1 MYFTTERTRIHENS
15 PQAPRDAASAGALLH
30 RAAHLGFRR
39 HPPPTYKSW
48 DGTSD
53 VSWYND
59 TDTEFHLTTAEQLAG
74 LAEVVNGGNT
84 MAGKTIYLDADL
96 DLAGHEWTSI
106 GQDAMGA
113 PTFSGTFDGQ
123 NHYIAN
129 LTSRK
134 TDYARHGLFGDI
146 SDATLKNVNLLNADV
161 YSANGFLV
169 EGILADWADNST
181 VQNCYTSGRVES
193 AAGNKLLGG
202 LIGQCTAASQIIGCG
217 SDAVV
222 VSTYCEGEDCDTV
235 GGLIGQW
242 ETSVD
247 NSLISDCWFGGS
259 VSCGYIDSA
268 VGGILGANFD
278 FGRPNVAIKNCLVTT
293 KDIICA
299 EPENVTWIA
308 AVVENRIQNCY
319 WPSSRADGNGNNV
332 AVVRLIIQ
340 GNYAGADPDFDE
352 TQCGQ
357 PTDDFNSD
365 DLIAALNANAY
376 PGVVWQ
382 AGANHITFGW
392 NAPTLPADYTEVD
405 KALAEVNA
413 LDRSLYTDLSAVD
426 AAVANVVRSCN
437 ALQQSD
443 VNAMAQAIRDAVA
456 ALVLKGADYTAVD
469 AAIAKADALN
479 KDDYLDF
486 TAVEAAISAVDRSK
500 NITQQTEVDTMA
512 QDIEAALAALQAKP
526 TPAPTQEPTPAPTAE
541 PIAAPTAAPTQAPA
555 QQPAA
560 PVQAASTATPAP
572 AATPT
577 AAPVV
582 TATPAPAAA
591 TTIPATGDS
600 TNIALLW
607 VLMVVSGGVV
617 WGIKRKKG

>member
-1 MYFTTERTRIHENS
+1 MKTHRKLLAMLLALVLCFTALPI
-15 PQAPRDAASAGALLH
+15 SAFAVT
-30 RAAHLGFRR
+30 
-39 HPPPTYKSW
+39 PPPTYKSW

-59 TDTEFHLTTAEQLAG
+59 TDAEFHLTTAEQLAG
-74 LAEVVNGGNT
+74 LAEIVNGGNT
-84 MAGKTIYLDADL
+84 MAGKTMYLDADL
-96 DLAGHEWTSI
+96 DLAGHEWRSI
-106 GQDAMGA
+106 GIGDNHSLFFG
-113 PTFSGTFDGQ
+113 GTFDGQ
-123 NHYIAN
+123 NHYITN
-129 LTSRK
+129 LTSKSSADRQ
-134 TDYARHGLFGDI
+134 GLFGI
-146 SDATLKNVNLLNADV
+146 LSDGALVQNLNVLNADI
-161 YSANGFLV
+161 YSANDHLV
-169 EGILADWADNST
+169 EGILADWANGST
-181 VQNCYTSGRVES
+181 VRNCYTSGRVES
-193 AAGNKLLGG
+193 AAGDKMLGG
-202 LIGQCTAASQIIGCG
+202 LVGQCTWSSKIIGCG

-242 ETSVD
+242 ENSSND
-247 NSLISDCWFGGS
+247 SLISDCWFGGS

-278 FGRPNVAIKNCLVTT
+278 FGGQPGVTIRNCLVSTNDFT
-293 KDIICA
+293 CA
-299 EPENVTWIA
+299 MPENITFIA
-308 AVVENRIQNCY
+308 AVVDSIVSNCY
-319 WPSSRADGNGNNV
+319 WPTSLPDGNTCA

-352 TQCGQ
+352 TRCGQ

-405 KALAEVNA
+405 KALAEVDA

-437 ALQQSD
+437 TLQQSD
-443 VNAMAQAIRDAVA
+443 VDAMAQAIRGAVS

-500 NITQQTEVDTMA
+500 NITQQTEVDAMA
-512 QDIEAALAALQAKP
+512 QAIEAALDALQAKP
-526 TPAPTQEPTPAPTAE
+526 TPTP
-541 PIAAPTAAPTQAPA
+541 APTQAPA

-560 PVQAASTATPAP
+560 PAQAASAP
-572 AATPT
+572 AATQAPTATPT

-582 TATPAPAAA
+582 TATPAPVVT

-600 TNIALLW
+600 ANIALLW
-607 VLMVVSGGVV
+607 VLLVVSGGVV
-617 WGIKRKKG
+617 WGVKKKLGD

>member
-1 MYFTTERTRIHENS
+1 MKTHRKFLAMLLALVLCCTALPI
-15 PQAPRDAASAGALLH
+15 SAFAVT
-30 RAAHLGFRR
+30 
-39 HPPPTYKSW
+39 PPTYKSW

-74 LAEVVNGGNT
+74 LAEIVNGGNT
-84 MAGKTIYLDADL
+84 MAGKTMYLDADL

-278 FGRPNVAIKNCLVTT
+278 DFTGRRPGVAIKNCIVTT
-293 KDIICA
+293 KDITCV
-299 EPENVTWIA
+299 EPGNITWIGAAVKARFEHCFWPDSPADGGENYA
-308 AVVENRIQNCY
+308 AVVQL
-319 WPSSRADGNGNNV
+319 
-332 AVVRLIIQ
+332 VVDWDA
-340 GNYAGADPDFDE
+340 GTAGADPDFDE

-376 PGVVWQ
+376 SGVVWQ

-392 NAPTLPADYTEVD
+392 NAPTLPADYTDVD
-405 KALAEVNA
+405 TALAEVNA
-413 LDRSLYTDLSAVD
+413 LDRSLYTDFSAVD

-443 VNAMAQAIRDAVA
+443 VNAMAQAIRDAVS

-500 NITQQTEVDTMA
+500 NITQQTEVDDMA
-512 QDIEAALAALQAKP
+512 QAIEAALAALQAKP
-526 TPAPTQEPTPAPTAE
+526 TPTP
-541 PIAAPTAAPTQAPA
+541 APTQAPA

-560 PVQAASTATPAP
+560 PVQATSAP
-572 AATPT
+572 AATQAPTATPT

-582 TATPAPAAA
+582 TATPAPAAT

-600 TNIALLW
+600 ANLALLW
-607 VLMVVSGGVV
+607 VLLVVSGGVV
-617 WGIKRKKG
+617 WGVKKKLGD

>member
-15 PQAPRDAASAGALLH
+15 PQTPRDAAGAGALLH
-30 RAAHLGFRR
+30 RAATLGFRC

-53 VSWYND
+53 VSWYNG

-74 LAEVVNGGNT
+74 LAKIVNGGNT
-84 MAGKTIYLDADL
+84 MAGKTMYLDADL

-278 FGRPNVAIKNCLVTT
+278 DFTGRRPGVAIKNCIVTT
-293 KDIICA
+293 KDITCV
-299 EPENVTWIA
+299 EPGNITWIGAAVKARFEHCFWPDSPADGGENYA
-308 AVVENRIQNCY
+308 AVVQL
-319 WPSSRADGNGNNV
+319 
-332 AVVRLIIQ
+332 VVDWDA
-340 GNYAGADPDFDE
+340 GTAGADPDFDE

-365 DLIAALNANAY
+365 AIIAALNANAY

-392 NAPTLPADYTEVD
+392 NAPTLPADYTDVD
-405 KALAEVNA
+405 AAIAEVNA

-426 AAVANVVRSCN
+426 AAVANVVHNCN

-443 VNAMAQAIRDAVA
+443 VIAMAQAIRGAVS
-456 ALVLKGADYTAVD
+456 ALVLKGANYTAVD

-479 KDDYLDF
+479 KDNYLDF

-500 NITQQTEVDTMA
+500 NITQQTEVDDMA
-512 QDIEAALAALQAKP
+512 QAIEAALAALQAKP
-526 TPAPTQEPTPAPTAE
+526 TPTP
-541 PIAAPTAAPTQAPA
+541 APTQAPA

-560 PVQAASTATPAP
+560 PVQATSAP
-572 AATPT
+572 AATQAPTATPT

-582 TATPAPAAA
+582 TATPAPAAT

-600 TNIALLW
+600 ANIALLW
-607 VLMVVSGGVV
+607 VLLVVSGGVV
-617 WGIKRKKG
+617 WGVKKKLGD

>member
-15 PQAPRDAASAGALLH
+15 PQVPRDAAGAGALLH
-30 RAAHLGFRR
+30 RAATLGFRC

-74 LAEVVNGGNT
+74 LAEIVNGGNT

-96 DLAGHEWTSI
+96 DLAGHEWRSI
-106 GQDAMGA
+106 GIGDNFTLFFG
-113 PTFSGTFDGQ
+113 GTFDGQ
-123 NHYIAN
+123 NHYITN
-129 LTSRK
+129 LTSKSSADRQ
-134 TDYARHGLFGDI
+134 GLFGVL
-146 SDATLKNVNLLNADV
+146 SDGALVQNLNVLNADI
-161 YSANGFLV
+161 YSANGYLL
-169 EGILADWADNST
+169 EGILADWANGST
-181 VQNCYTSGRVES
+181 VRNCYTSGRVES
-193 AAGNKLLGG
+193 AAGDKMLGG
-202 LIGQCTAASQIIGCG
+202 LVGQCTWSSKIIGCG

-222 VSTYCEGEDCDTV
+222 VSTYCESEDCDTV

-242 ETSVD
+242 ENSNGD
-247 NSLISDCWFGGS
+247 SLISDCWFGGS

-278 FGRPNVAIKNCLVTT
+278 FGGQPGVTICNCLVSTNDFT
-293 KDIICA
+293 CA
-299 EPENVTWIA
+299 MPENITFIA
-308 AVVENRIQNCY
+308 AVVDSRVSNCY
-319 WPSSRADGNGNNV
+319 WPTSLPDGNTCA

-340 GNYAGADPDFDE
+340 GNYAGADPNFDE
-352 TQCGQ
+352 RQCGQ

-392 NAPTLPADYTEVD
+392 NAPTLPADYSDVD
-405 KALAEVNA
+405 AAIAEVNA

-426 AAVANVVRSCN
+426 AAVANVVRNCN

-443 VNAMAQAIRDAVA
+443 VDAMAQAIRGAVA

-500 NITQQTEVDTMA
+500 NITQQTEVDDMA
-512 QDIEAALAALQAKP
+512 QAIEAALAALQAKP
-526 TPAPTQEPTPAPTAE
+526 TPTP
-541 PIAAPTAAPTQAPA
+541 APTQAPA

-560 PVQAASTATPAP
+560 PVQATSAP
-572 AATPT
+572 AATQAPTATPT

-582 TATPAPAAA
+582 TATPAPAAT

-600 TNIALLW
+600 ANIALLW
-607 VLMVVSGGVV
+607 VLLVVSGGVV
-617 WGIKRKKG
+617 WGVKKKLGD

>member
-15 PQAPRDAASAGALLH
+15 PQVPRDAAGAGALLH
-30 RAAHLGFRR
+30 RAATLGFRC

-74 LAEVVNGGNT
+74 LAEIVNGGNT
-84 MAGKTIYLDADL
+84 MAGKTMYLDADL

-278 FGRPNVAIKNCLVTT
+278 DFTGRRPGVAIKNCIVTT
-293 KDIICA
+293 KDITCV
-299 EPENVTWIA
+299 EPGNITWIGAAVKARFEHCFWPDSPADGGENYA
-308 AVVENRIQNCY
+308 AVVQL
-319 WPSSRADGNGNNV
+319 
-332 AVVRLIIQ
+332 VVDWDA
-340 GNYAGADPDFDE
+340 GTAGADPSFDE
-352 TQCGQ
+352 RQCGQ

-392 NAPTLPADYTEVD
+392 NAPTLPADYTDVD
-405 KALAEVNA
+405 AAIAEVNA

-443 VNAMAQAIRDAVA
+443 VDAMAQAIRGAVA

-500 NITQQTEVDTMA
+500 NITLQTEVDAMA
-512 QDIEAALAALQAKP
+512 QAIEAALAALQAKP
-526 TPAPTQEPTPAPTAE
+526 TPTP
-541 PIAAPTAAPTQAPA
+541 APTQAPA

-560 PVQAASTATPAP
+560 PVQATSAP
-572 AATPT
+572 AATQAPTATPT

-582 TATPAPAAA
+582 TATPAPAAT

-600 TNIALLW
+600 ANIALLW
-607 VLMVVSGGVV
+607 VLLVVSGGVV
-617 WGIKRKKG
+617 WGVKKKLGD

>member
-1 MYFTTERTRIHENS
+1 
-15 PQAPRDAASAGALLH
+15 
-30 RAAHLGFRR
+30 
-39 HPPPTYKSW
+39 
-48 DGTSD
+48 
-53 VSWYND
+53 
-59 TDTEFHLTTAEQLAG
+59 
-74 LAEVVNGGNT
+74 

-96 DLAGHEWTSI
+96 DLAGHEWRSI
-106 GQDAMGA
+106 GIGDNFTLFFG
-113 PTFSGTFDGQ
+113 GTFDGQ
-123 NHYIAN
+123 NHYITN
-129 LTSRK
+129 LTSKSSADRQ
-134 TDYARHGLFGDI
+134 GLFGI
-146 SDATLKNVNLLNADV
+146 LSDGALVKNLNVLNADI
-161 YSANGFLV
+161 YSANDHLV
-169 EGILADWADNST
+169 EGILADWANGST
-181 VQNCYTSGRVES
+181 VLNCYTSGRVES
-193 AAGNKLLGG
+193 AAGDKMLGG
-202 LIGQCTAASQIIGCG
+202 LVGQCTWSSKIIGCG

-242 ETSVD
+242 ENSND
-247 NSLISDCWFGGS
+247 DSLISDCWFGGS

-340 GNYAGADPDFDE
+340 GNYATADPDFDE
-352 TQCGQ
+352 AQCGQ

-365 DLIAALNANAY
+365 DLIAALNANAN

-405 KALAEVNA
+405 KALAEVDA
-413 LDRSLYTDLSAVD
+413 LDRTLYTDLSTVD

-443 VNAMAQAIRDAVA
+443 VNAMAQAIRDAVS

-500 NITQQTEVDTMA
+500 NITQQTEVDDMA
-512 QDIEAALAALQAKP
+512 QAIEAALAALQAKP
-526 TPAPTQEPTPAPTAE
+526 TPTP
-541 PIAAPTAAPTQAPA
+541 APTQAPA

-560 PVQAASTATPAP
+560 PVQATSAP
-572 AATPT
+572 AATQAPTATPT

-582 TATPAPAAA
+582 TATPAPAAT

-600 TNIALLW
+600 ANIALLW
-607 VLMVVSGGVV
+607 VLLVVSGGVI
-617 WGIKRKKG
+617 WGVKKKLDD

>member
-1 MYFTTERTRIHENS
+1 M
-15 PQAPRDAASAGALLH
+15 
-30 RAAHLGFRR
+30 
-39 HPPPTYKSW
+39 
-48 DGTSD
+48 
-53 VSWYND
+53 
-59 TDTEFHLTTAEQLAG
+59 
-74 LAEVVNGGNT
+74 
-84 MAGKTIYLDADL
+84 
-96 DLAGHEWTSI
+96 
-106 GQDAMGA
+106 
-113 PTFSGTFDGQ
+113 Q
-123 NHYIAN
+123 NLI
-129 LTSRK
+129 
-134 TDYARHGLFGDI
+134 
-146 SDATLKNVNLLNADV
+146 VLNADI
-161 YSANGFLV
+161 YSANDHLV
-169 EGILADWADNST
+169 EGILADWANGST
-181 VQNCYTSGRVES
+181 VRNCYTSGRVES
-193 AAGNKLLGG
+193 AAGDKMLGG
-202 LIGQCTAASQIIGCG
+202 LVGQCTWSSKIIGCG

-222 VSTYCEGEDCDTV
+222 VSTYCESEDHCDTV

-242 ETSVD
+242 ENSD
-247 NSLISDCWFGGS
+247 DDSLISDCWFGGS
-259 VSCGYIDSA
+259 VSCGYIYSA

-278 FGRPNVAIKNCLVTT
+278 DYTGRRPGVAIKNCIVTT
-293 KDIICA
+293 KDITCV
-299 EPENVTWIA
+299 EPGNITWISAAIKTRVEHCFWPTSLPDGNTCA
-308 AVVENRIQNCY
+308 AVVQL
-319 WPSSRADGNGNNV
+319 
-332 AVVRLIIQ
+332 VVDWD
-340 GNYAGADPDFDE
+340 AGTATADPDFDE

-365 DLIAALNANAY
+365 AIIAALNANAY

-405 KALAEVNA
+405 KALAEVDA

-443 VNAMAQAIRDAVA
+443 VDAMAQAIRDAVS

-500 NITQQTEVDTMA
+500 KITQQAEVDAMA

-526 TPAPTQEPTPAPTAE
+526 TPTP
-541 PIAAPTAAPTQAPA
+541 APTAAPTQAPA

-560 PVQAASTATPAP
+560 PVQAASAP
-572 AATPT
+572 AATQAPTATPT

-582 TATPAPAAA
+582 TATPAPAAT

-600 TNIALLW
+600 ANIALLW
-607 VLMVVSGGVV
+607 VLLVVSAGVV
-617 WGIKRKKG
+617 WGVKKKLGD